1 MSARVRANI
10 EKAVKLIE
18 ACREC
23 ARILPEV
30 GTNIAMALPGAKSLE
45 EVAGLTGRIIRVEDR
60 AVGVGDVKFG
70 ATRYMGTV
78 LLTAM
83 GHNGELR
90 AVINIKYSP
99 EIIRICDQLGM
110 EARTY
115 EWEEKPKEAVEF
127 KCTIPFT
134 IDKIGRAPEVV
145 YDLGDFGIEA
155 SVTVF
160 GRTALA
166 VAKKAIQIAKRYTLG
181 ELKSHLEI

>member
-1 MSARVRANI
+1 MRRFLPLSARVRSNI
-10 EKAVKLIE
+10 ERAVKLIE

-45 EVAGLTGRIIRVEDR
+45 EVAGLTGRIIRVEDQ
-60 AVGVGDVKFG
+60 AVGVGEPKFG
-70 ATRYMGTV
+70 ATRHMGTV
-78 LLTAM
+78 LLAAM
-83 GHNGELR
+83 RHNPKFR
-90 AVINIKYSP
+90 AVINIKYAP
-99 EIIRICDQLGM
+99 EIIRICGELGM
-110 EARTY
+110 EVRTY

-155 SVTVF
+155 SVTIF
-160 GRTALA
+160 GSTAID
-166 VAKKAIQIAKRYTLG
+166 VARKAIKIAKRYAKEG
-181 ELKSHLEI
+181 